1 MIRSFVCSVYLLTVC
16 FAYPIQANDE
26 CLINH
31 GLMDEIPSL
40 NNQTTINAG
49 SIQVL
54 SDATLE
60 LRNGFEIKLEDL
72 HVNGDQAVF
81 NENKKSIN
89 EILNGFISGQNY
101 VSKFEKG
108 SINSLAD
115 EAILESGEVL
125 FRNRNIKFEFKELK
139 ESTQDKFK
147 IINTSFTSCADTQ
160 KGWEVTADEVQL
172 NDESGRGILKN
183 LKVKLFNTT
192 VFGFPVIPF
201 TATDKRTSGFLE
213 PEIAF
218 SSDGWDAYLPIYIV
232 TSEKTDLTFAP
243 RTINDR
249 GNGFELNLRNLS
261 GFNQNNIDVIKIN
274 NDKQISK
281 ASNKDRWAYAID
293 HKYDLGK
300 LNMQIEW
307 SKTSDPLVL
316 NDIETN
322 FNKSIDRRAHFL
334 PQKVVVGFP
343 LVGGKFKIHK
353 ESYQIINPL
362 FPYEL
367 NKSPAANFSIE
378 KIFGA
383 TSYSL
388 NLDSSKFSIDKVP
401 LKFYSA
407 LTNANGLLDKFDT
420 GKRNLATAKMK
431 TVLNNR
437 SYIAEIENEL
447 IYKDYDQDS
456 GKNYDGSF
464 IKSKIT
470 FRKYFSKRDNLKQSN
485 FELLSGFGYTNYRDQ
500 SSLPVFDSQF
510 LFGSSY
516 ALFSNSR
523 FLGLD
528 RIIDEKY
535 LFIGFKHLLDTQ
547 NYRIRTNFGLKERLE
562 PSKVLNKIYGSD
574 SERDIATFNS
584 SFHTNNNL
592 SFDVGATYDQD
603 NSRLERS
610 ELALGFANEKS
621 KLLLAK
627 KFLRGNSTLNLQNLN
642 YYEFGFE
649 REFISSWKV
658 ISGFKRDQGMKKNI
672 DAFLGLGYESCCLGL
687 RVYVSDKRLID
698 TNTLFD
704 VSQLNENE
712 IYAWKEMIS
721 LENKSRITFEF
732 ELKGLS
738 SKKNKLTRFFQKS
751 ILNL

>member
-1 MIRSFVCSVYLLTVC
+1 MIRSFVCSVYLLAVC
-16 FAYPIQANDE
+16 VAYPIQANDE

-60 LRNGFEIKLEDL
+60 LKNGFEIKLEDL
-72 HVNGDQAVF
+72 NVNGDQAVF
-81 NENKKSIN
+81 NKNKNSIN

-108 SINSLAD
+108 SINPLTD
-115 EAILESGEVL
+115 EAILESGEVS

-172 NDESGRGILKN
+172 NDESGRGLLKN

-232 TSEKTDLTFAP
+232 TSEKSDLTFAP

-322 FNKSIDRRAHFL
+322 FNKSIDRRTHFL
-334 PQKVVVGFP
+334 PQKVVVDFP
-343 LVGGKFKIHK
+343 LIGGKFKIHK

-388 NLDSSKFSIDKVP
+388 NLDSSEFSIDKVP

-420 GKRNLATAKMK
+420 GKRNLADC
-431 TVLNNR
+431 
-437 SYIAEIENEL
+437 ENE
-447 IYKDYDQDS
+447 
-456 GKNYDGSF
+456 
-464 IKSKIT
+464 
-470 FRKYFSKRDNLKQSN
+470 
-485 FELLSGFGYTNYRDQ
+485 
-500 SSLPVFDSQF
+500 
-510 LFGSSY
+510 
-516 ALFSNSR
+516 NSA
-523 FLGLD
+523 
-528 RIIDEKY
+528 
-535 LFIGFKHLLDTQ
+535 Q
-547 NYRIRTNFGLKERLE
+547 
-562 PSKVLNKIYGSD
+562 
-574 SERDIATFNS
+574 
-584 SFHTNNNL
+584 
-592 SFDVGATYDQD
+592 
-603 NSRLERS
+603 
-610 ELALGFANEKS
+610 
-621 KLLLAK
+621 
-627 KFLRGNSTLNLQNLN
+627 
-642 YYEFGFE
+642 
-649 REFISSWKV
+649 
-658 ISGFKRDQGMKKNI
+658 
-672 DAFLGLGYESCCLGL
+672 
-687 RVYVSDKRLID
+687 
-698 TNTLFD
+698 
-704 VSQLNENE
+704 
-712 IYAWKEMIS
+712 
-721 LENKSRITFEF
+721 
-732 ELKGLS
+732 
-738 SKKNKLTRFFQKS
+738 
-751 ILNL
+751 

>member
-1 MIRSFVCSVYLLTVC
+1 MVRSFVYSVYVLTVC
-16 FAYPIQANDE
+16 AAYPIHANDE

-31 GLMDEIPSL
+31 GLMDEIPSP
-40 NNQTTINAG
+40 NNQTTIDAG

-54 SDATLE
+54 RDATLE
-60 LRNGFEIKLEDL
+60 LKNGFEIKLEDL
-72 HVNGDQAVF
+72 RVNGDQAIF
-81 NENKKSIN
+81 NENKNSIN
-89 EILNGFISGQNY
+89 KILNGFISGQSY

-108 SINSLAD
+108 SINPITD
-115 EAILESGEVL
+115 EAILESGEVS
-125 FRNRNIKFEFKELK
+125 FRNRNIKFGFKQLK

-172 NDESGRGILKN
+172 NDKSGRGILKN
-183 LKVKLFNTT
+183 LKIKLFDTT
-192 VFGFPVIPF
+192 VFSFPVIPF
-201 TATDKRTSGFLE
+201 IASNKRTSGFLE

-232 TSEKTDLTFAP
+232 TSEKSDLTIAP

-249 GNGFELNLRNLS
+249 GNGFELNIRNLS
-261 GFNQNNIDVIKIN
+261 GSNQNNIDVIKIN
-274 NDKQISK
+274 NDKQISE
-281 ASNKDRWAYAID
+281 ASERDRWAYAID
-293 HKYDLGK
+293 HKYDLGR

-322 FNKSIDRRAHFL
+322 FNKTINRRAYFL
-334 PQKVVVGFP
+334 PQKVAVEFP
-343 LVGGKFKIHK
+343 FIGGKFKIHK

-367 NKSPAANFSIE
+367 NKSPAANLSIE
-378 KIFGA
+378 KIIGA

-388 NLDSSKFSIDKVP
+388 NLDSSKFSIDKIP
-401 LKFYSA
+401 LKFYNA
-407 LTNANGLLDKFDT
+407 LTNTNGLLNKFDT

-447 IYKDYDQDS
+447 VYKDYDQDS
-456 GKNYDGSF
+456 GKNYDDSF
-464 IKSKIT
+464 IKSKVT
-470 FRKYFSKRDNLKQSN
+470 FRKYFLKRDNLKQSN
-485 FELLSGFGYTNYRDQ
+485 FQLLSGFGYTNYRDQ
-500 SSLPVFDSQF
+500 SSLPIFDSQF
-510 LFGSSY
+510 LFGSSH

-528 RIIDEKY
+528 RIVDEKY
-535 LFIGFKHLLDTQ
+535 FFIGFKHLLDTK
-547 NYRIRTNFGLKERLE
+547 NYRIKTNFGMKERLE
-562 PSKVLNKIYGSD
+562 PSKVLNKIYGTD

-584 SFHTNNNL
+584 SFHTKNNL

-621 KLLLAK
+621 KLLLAR
-627 KFLRGNSTLNLQNLN
+627 KFLRGYSTLNLQNLN

-649 REFISSWKV
+649 REFTSPWKV
-658 ISGFKRDQGMKKNI
+658 ISGFKRDQSMKKNI
-672 DAFLGLGYESCCLGL
+672 DAFLGFGYESCCLGL
-687 RVYVSDKRLID
+687 RLYVSDKRLID
-698 TNTLFD
+698 TNNLFD

-738 SKKNKLTRFFQKS
+738 SKKNKLTRFFRK
-751 ILNL
+751 

>member
-1 MIRSFVCSVYLLTVC
+1 MIRSFVCSVYLLAVC
-16 FAYPIQANDE
+16 VTYPIQANDE
-26 CLINH
+26 CLINND
-31 GLMDEIPSL
+31 LMDEIPSL

-54 SDATLE
+54 SDSTLE

-115 EAILESGEVL
+115 EAVLESGEVL

-139 ESTQDKFK
+139 ESTRDKFK

-160 KGWEVTADEVQL
+160 KGWTVTADEVQL

-322 FNKSIDRRAHFL
+322 FNKSIDRRTHFL

-343 LVGGKFKIHK
+343 LIGGKFKIHK

-367 NKSPAANFSIE
+367 NKSPAVNFSIE
-378 KIFGA
+378 KIIGA

-388 NLDSSKFSIDKVP
+388 NLDSSEFSIDKVP
-401 LKFYSA
+401 LKFYSTLA
-407 LTNANGLLDKFDT
+407 NANGLLDKFDT

-431 TVLNNR
+431 TVLNNK

-456 GKNYDGSF
+456 GKNYDSSF

-470 FRKYFSKRDNLKQSN
+470 FKKYFSKRDNLKQSN

-510 LFGSSY
+510 LFGRSH

-523 FLGLD
+523 FIGLD

-592 SFDVGATYDQD
+592 SFDV
-603 NSRLERS
+603 
-610 ELALGFANEKS
+610 
-621 KLLLAK
+621 
-627 KFLRGNSTLNLQNLN
+627 
-642 YYEFGFE
+642 
-649 REFISSWKV
+649 
-658 ISGFKRDQGMKKNI
+658 
-672 DAFLGLGYESCCLGL
+672 
-687 RVYVSDKRLID
+687 
-698 TNTLFD
+698 
-704 VSQLNENE
+704 
-712 IYAWKEMIS
+712 
-721 LENKSRITFEF
+721 
-732 ELKGLS
+732 
-738 SKKNKLTRFFQKS
+738 
-751 ILNL
+751 

>member
-1 MIRSFVCSVYLLTVC
+1 MIRSFVCSVYLLAVC
-16 FAYPIQANDE
+16 VAYPIQANDE

-54 SDATLE
+54 SDSTLE

-343 LVGGKFKIHK
+343 LIGGKFKIHK

-388 NLDSSKFSIDKVP
+388 NLDSSEFSIDKVP

-510 LFGSSY
+510 LFGSSH

-603 NSRLERS
+603 NSKLERS

-627 KFLRGNSTLNLQNLN
+627 KFLRGNS
-642 YYEFGFE
+642 
-649 REFISSWKV
+649 RS
-658 ISGFKRDQGMKKNI
+658 
-672 DAFLGLGYESCCLGL
+672 
-687 RVYVSDKRLID
+687 
-698 TNTLFD
+698 
-704 VSQLNENE
+704 
-712 IYAWKEMIS
+712 
-721 LENKSRITFEF
+721 
-732 ELKGLS
+732 
-738 SKKNKLTRFFQKS
+738 
-751 ILNL
+751 

>member
-115 EAILESGEVL
+115 EAVLESGEVL

-139 ESTQDKFK
+139 ESTRDKFK
-147 IINTSFTSCADTQ
+147 IINTSFTSCTDTQ
-160 KGWEVTADEVQL
+160 KGWTVTADEVQL

-249 GNGFELNLRNLS
+249 GNGFELNLRSLS

-322 FNKSIDRRAHFL
+322 FDKSIDRRAHFL

-343 LVGGKFKIHK
+343 LIGGKFKIHK

-388 NLDSSKFSIDKVP
+388 NLDSSEFSIDKVP

-420 GKRNLATAKMK
+420 GKRNLATAKIK

-437 SYIAEIENEL
+437 SYIAEIQNEL

-470 FRKYFSKRDNLKQSN
+470 FRKYSSKRDNLKQSN

-510 LFGSSY
+510 LFGSSH

-535 LFIGFKHLLDTQ
+535 LFVGFKHLLDTQ
-547 NYRIRTNFGLKERLE
+547 N
-562 PSKVLNKIYGSD
+562 
-574 SERDIATFNS
+574 
-584 SFHTNNNL
+584 
-592 SFDVGATYDQD
+592 
-603 NSRLERS
+603 
-610 ELALGFANEKS
+610 
-621 KLLLAK
+621 
-627 KFLRGNSTLNLQNLN
+627 
-642 YYEFGFE
+642 
-649 REFISSWKV
+649 
-658 ISGFKRDQGMKKNI
+658 
-672 DAFLGLGYESCCLGL
+672 
-687 RVYVSDKRLID
+687 
-698 TNTLFD
+698 
-704 VSQLNENE
+704 
-712 IYAWKEMIS
+712 
-721 LENKSRITFEF
+721 
-732 ELKGLS
+732 
-738 SKKNKLTRFFQKS
+738 
-751 ILNL
+751 

>member
-1 MIRSFVCSVYLLTVC
+1 MIRSFVCSVYLLAVC
-16 FAYPIQANDE
+16 VTYPIQANDE

-31 GLMDEIPSL
+31 DLMNEIPSL

-49 SIQVL
+49 SIQAL
-54 SDATLE
+54 SDSTLE

-81 NENKKSIN
+81 NESKRSIN

-108 SINSLAD
+108 SINPLAD
-115 EAILESGEVL
+115 EAVLESGEVL

-139 ESTQDKFK
+139 ESTRDKFK

-160 KGWEVTADEVQL
+160 KGWTVTADEVEL

-343 LVGGKFKIHK
+343 LIGGKFKIHK

-388 NLDSSKFSIDKVP
+388 NLDSSEFSIDKVP

-407 LTNANGLLDKFDT
+407 LTNANGLLDKFDI

-456 GKNYDGSF
+456 GKKYDGSF

-510 LFGSSY
+510 LFGRSH

-547 NYRIRTNFGLKERLE
+547 NYRIKTNFGLKERLE

-584 SFHTNNNL
+584 SLHTNNNL

-603 NSRLERS
+603 SSKLERS

-627 KFLRGNSTLNLQNLN
+627 KFLRGNSALNLQNLN

-658 ISGFKRDQGMKKNI
+658 ISGFKWDQGMKKNI
-672 DAFLGLGYESCCLGL
+672 DAFLGFGYESCCLGL

-738 SKKNKLTRFFQKS
+738 SKKNKLTRFFQQS

>member
-1 MIRSFVCSVYLLTVC
+1 MIRSFVCSVYLLAVC
-16 FAYPIQANDE
+16 VTYPIQANDE

-31 GLMDEIPSL
+31 DLMDEIPSL

-54 SDATLE
+54 SDSTLE

-343 LVGGKFKIHK
+343 LIGGKFKIHK

-388 NLDSSKFSIDKVP
+388 NLDSSEFSIDKVP

-510 LFGSSY
+510 LFGSSH

-584 SFHTNNNL
+584 SFQTNNNL

-603 NSRLERS
+603 NSKI
-610 ELALGFANEKS
+610 GEK
-621 KLLLAK
+621 
-627 KFLRGNSTLNLQNLN
+627 
-642 YYEFGFE
+642 
-649 REFISSWKV
+649 
-658 ISGFKRDQGMKKNI
+658 
-672 DAFLGLGYESCCLGL
+672 
-687 RVYVSDKRLID
+687 
-698 TNTLFD
+698 
-704 VSQLNENE
+704 
-712 IYAWKEMIS
+712 
-721 LENKSRITFEF
+721 
-732 ELKGLS
+732 
-738 SKKNKLTRFFQKS
+738 
-751 ILNL
+751 

>member
-1 MIRSFVCSVYLLTVC
+1 MIRSFVCSVYLLAVC
-16 FAYPIQANDE
+16 VAHPIQANDE
-26 CLINH
+26 CLIND

-54 SDATLE
+54 SDARLE
-60 LRNGFEIKLEDL
+60 LKNGFEIKLEDL
-72 HVNGDQAVF
+72 NVNGDQAVF
-81 NENKKSIN
+81 NKNKNSIN

-101 VSKFEKG
+101 VSKFKKG
-108 SINSLAD
+108 SINPITD
-115 EAILESGEVL
+115 EAILESGEVS
-125 FRNRNIKFEFKELK
+125 FRNRNIKFKFKELK
-139 ESTQDKFK
+139 ESSQDKFK

-172 NDESGRGILKN
+172 NDKSGRGLLKN
-183 LKVKLFNTT
+183 LKVKLFDTT

-201 TATDKRTSGFLE
+201 TATNKRTSGFLE

-232 TSEKTDLTFAP
+232 TSEKSDLTFAP

-274 NDKQISK
+274 NDKQISE

-343 LVGGKFKIHK
+343 LIGGKFKIHK

-383 TSYSL
+383 TSFSL
-388 NLDSSKFSIDKVP
+388 NLDSSKFSIDRVP

-420 GKRNLATAKMK
+420 GKRNFAAAKMK

-456 GKNYDGSF
+456 GKNYDDSF

-470 FRKYFSKRDNLKQSN
+470 FRKYFSKRDNLKQTN

-510 LFGSSY
+510 LFGSSH

-547 NYRIRTNFGLKERLE
+547 NYKVKTNFGLKERLE

-592 SFDVGATYDQD
+592 SFDIGATYDQD
-603 NSRLERS
+603 NRRLERS
-610 ELALGFANEKS
+610 ELAFGFANEKS

-627 KFLRGNSTLNLQNLN
+627 KFLRGNVALNLQNLN

-649 REFISSWKV
+649 REFTSSWKV

-672 DAFLGLGYESCCLGL
+672 DAFLGFGFESCCLGL
-687 RVYVSDKRLID
+687 RLYVSDKRLID
-698 TNTLFD
+698 TNTLFE

-738 SKKNKLTRFFQKS
+738 SKKNKLTRFFQQS

>member
-1 MIRSFVCSVYLLTVC
+1 MKIMIRSFVCSVYLLAVC
-16 FAYPIQANDE
+16 VTYPIQANDE

-31 GLMDEIPSL
+31 GLMDETPSL

-160 KGWEVTADEVQL
+160 KGWGVTADEVQL

-183 LKVKLFNTT
+183 LRVKLFNTT

-343 LVGGKFKIHK
+343 LIGGKFKIHK

-362 FPYEL
+362 LPY
-367 NKSPAANFSIE
+367 
-378 KIFGA
+378 
-383 TSYSL
+383 
-388 NLDSSKFSIDKVP
+388 
-401 LKFYSA
+401 
-407 LTNANGLLDKFDT
+407 
-420 GKRNLATAKMK
+420 
-431 TVLNNR
+431 
-437 SYIAEIENEL
+437 
-447 IYKDYDQDS
+447 
-456 GKNYDGSF
+456 
-464 IKSKIT
+464 
-470 FRKYFSKRDNLKQSN
+470 
-485 FELLSGFGYTNYRDQ
+485 
-500 SSLPVFDSQF
+500 
-510 LFGSSY
+510 
-516 ALFSNSR
+516 
-523 FLGLD
+523 
-528 RIIDEKY
+528 
-535 LFIGFKHLLDTQ
+535 
-547 NYRIRTNFGLKERLE
+547 
-562 PSKVLNKIYGSD
+562 
-574 SERDIATFNS
+574 
-584 SFHTNNNL
+584 
-592 SFDVGATYDQD
+592 
-603 NSRLERS
+603 
-610 ELALGFANEKS
+610 
-621 KLLLAK
+621 
-627 KFLRGNSTLNLQNLN
+627 
-642 YYEFGFE
+642 
-649 REFISSWKV
+649 
-658 ISGFKRDQGMKKNI
+658 
-672 DAFLGLGYESCCLGL
+672 
-687 RVYVSDKRLID
+687 
-698 TNTLFD
+698 
-704 VSQLNENE
+704 
-712 IYAWKEMIS
+712 
-721 LENKSRITFEF
+721 
-732 ELKGLS
+732 
-738 SKKNKLTRFFQKS
+738 
-751 ILNL
+751 

>member
-1 MIRSFVCSVYLLTVC
+1 MIRSFVCSVYLLAVC
-16 FAYPIQANDE
+16 VAYPIQANDE

-31 GLMDEIPSL
+31 DLMDEIPSL

-54 SDATLE
+54 SDSTLE

-343 LVGGKFKIHK
+343 LIGGKFKIHK

-388 NLDSSKFSIDKVP
+388 NLDSSEFSIDKVP

-510 LFGSSY
+510 LFGSSH

-584 SFHTNNNL
+584 SFQTNNNL

-603 NSRLERS
+603 NSKI
-610 ELALGFANEKS
+610 GEK
-621 KLLLAK
+621 
-627 KFLRGNSTLNLQNLN
+627 
-642 YYEFGFE
+642 
-649 REFISSWKV
+649 
-658 ISGFKRDQGMKKNI
+658 
-672 DAFLGLGYESCCLGL
+672 
-687 RVYVSDKRLID
+687 
-698 TNTLFD
+698 
-704 VSQLNENE
+704 
-712 IYAWKEMIS
+712 
-721 LENKSRITFEF
+721 
-732 ELKGLS
+732 
-738 SKKNKLTRFFQKS
+738 
-751 ILNL
+751 

>member
-1 MIRSFVCSVYLLTVC
+1 MKIMIRSLVCSVYVLAVC
-16 FAYPIQANDE
+16 VAHPIQANDE
-26 CLINH
+26 CLIND

-54 SDATLE
+54 SDARLE
-60 LRNGFEIKLEDL
+60 LKNGFEIKLEDL
-72 HVNGDQAVF
+72 NVNGDQAVF
-81 NENKKSIN
+81 NKNKNSIN
-89 EILNGFISGQNY
+89 EILNGFVSGQNY
-101 VSKFEKG
+101 VSKFKKG
-108 SINSLAD
+108 SINPITD
-115 EAILESGEVL
+115 EAILESGEVS
-125 FRNRNIKFEFKELK
+125 FRNRNIKFGFKELK

-147 IINTSFTSCADTQ
+147 IINTSFTSCTDTQ

-172 NDESGRGILKN
+172 NDKSGRGLLKN
-183 LKVKLFNTT
+183 LKVKLFDTT

-201 TATDKRTSGFLE
+201 TATNKRTSGFLE

-232 TSEKTDLTFAP
+232 TSEKSDLTFAP

-274 NDKQISK
+274 NDKQISE

-293 HKYDLGK
+293 HKYDFGK

-322 FNKSIDRRAHFL
+322 FEKSIDRRAHFL
-334 PQKVVVGFP
+334 PQKVVAGFP

-388 NLDSSKFSIDKVP
+388 NLDSSEFSIDKVP

-470 FRKYFSKRDNLKQSN
+470 FRKYSSKRDNLKQSN

-510 LFGSSY
+510 LFGRSH

-535 LFIGFKHLLDTQ
+535 LFIGFKHLLIHKT
-547 NYRIRTNFGLKERLE
+547 IG
-562 PSKVLNKIYGSD
+562 
-574 SERDIATFNS
+574 
-584 SFHTNNNL
+584 
-592 SFDVGATYDQD
+592 
-603 NSRLERS
+603 S
-610 ELALGFANEKS
+610 EL
-621 KLLLAK
+621 
-627 KFLRGNSTLNLQNLN
+627 TL
-642 YYEFGFE
+642 
-649 REFISSWKV
+649 V
-658 ISGFKRDQGMKKNI
+658 
-672 DAFLGLGYESCCLGL
+672 
-687 RVYVSDKRLID
+687 
-698 TNTLFD
+698 
-704 VSQLNENE
+704 
-712 IYAWKEMIS
+712 
-721 LENKSRITFEF
+721 
-732 ELKGLS
+732 
-738 SKKNKLTRFFQKS
+738 
-751 ILNL
+751 

>member
-1 MIRSFVCSVYLLTVC
+1 MIRSFVCSVYVLAVC
-16 FAYPIQANDE
+16 VAHPIQANDE
-26 CLINH
+26 CLIND

-54 SDATLE
+54 SDARLE
-60 LRNGFEIKLEDL
+60 LKNGFEIKLEDL
-72 HVNGDQAVF
+72 NVNGDQAVF
-81 NENKKSIN
+81 NKNKNSIN
-89 EILNGFISGQNY
+89 EILNGFVSGQNY
-101 VSKFEKG
+101 VSKFKKG
-108 SINSLAD
+108 SINPITD
-115 EAILESGEVL
+115 EAILESGEVS
-125 FRNRNIKFEFKELK
+125 FRNRNIKFGFKELK

-147 IINTSFTSCADTQ
+147 IINTSFTSCTDTQ

-172 NDESGRGILKN
+172 NDKSGRGLLKN
-183 LKVKLFNTT
+183 LKVKLFDTT

-201 TATDKRTSGFLE
+201 TATNKRTSGFLE

-232 TSEKTDLTFAP
+232 TSEKSDLTFAP

-274 NDKQISK
+274 NDKQISE

-293 HKYDLGK
+293 HKYDFGK

-343 LVGGKFKIHK
+343 LIGGKFKIHK

-388 NLDSSKFSIDKVP
+388 NLDSSEFSIDKVP

-470 FRKYFSKRDNLKQSN
+470 FRKYFSKRDNLKQTN

-510 LFGSSY
+510 LFGSSH

-547 NYRIRTNFGLKERLE
+547 NYRIKTNFGLKERLE

-592 SFDVGATYDQD
+592 SFDIGATYDQD
-603 NSRLERS
+603 NRRLERS
-610 ELALGFANEKS
+610 ELAFGFANEKS

-627 KFLRGNSTLNLQNLN
+627 KFLRGNVALNLQNLN

-649 REFISSWKV
+649 REFTSSWKV

-672 DAFLGLGYESCCLGL
+672 DAFLGFGFESCCLGL
-687 RVYVSDKRLID
+687 RLYVSDKRLID
-698 TNTLFD
+698 TNTLFE

>member
-1 MIRSFVCSVYLLTVC
+1 MVRSFVYSVYVLTVC
-16 FAYPIQANDE
+16 AAYPIHANDE

-31 GLMDEIPSL
+31 GLMDEIPSI
-40 NNQTTINAG
+40 NNQTTIDAG

-54 SDATLE
+54 RDATLE
-60 LRNGFEIKLEDL
+60 LKNGFEIKLEDL
-72 HVNGDQAVF
+72 RVNGDQAIF
-81 NENKKSIN
+81 NENKNSIN
-89 EILNGFISGQNY
+89 KILNGFISGQSY

-108 SINSLAD
+108 SINPITD
-115 EAILESGEVL
+115 EAILESGEVS
-125 FRNRNIKFEFKELK
+125 FRNRNIKFGFKQLK

-172 NDESGRGILKN
+172 NDKSGRGILKN
-183 LKVKLFNTT
+183 LKIKLFDTT
-192 VFGFPVIPF
+192 VFSFPVIPF
-201 TATDKRTSGFLE
+201 IASNKRTSGFLE

-232 TSEKTDLTFAP
+232 TSEKSDLTIAP

-249 GNGFELNLRNLS
+249 GNGFELNIRNLS
-261 GFNQNNIDVIKIN
+261 GSNQNNIDVIKIN
-274 NDKQISK
+274 NDKQISE
-281 ASNKDRWAYAID
+281 ASERDRWAYAID

-322 FNKSIDRRAHFL
+322 FNKTIDRRAYFL
-334 PQKVVVGFP
+334 PQKVAVEFP
-343 LVGGKFKIHK
+343 FIGGKFKIHK

-367 NKSPAANFSIE
+367 NKSPAANLSIE
-378 KIFGA
+378 KIIGA

-388 NLDSSKFSIDKVP
+388 NLDSSKFSIDKIP
-401 LKFYSA
+401 LKFYNA
-407 LTNANGLLDKFDT
+407 LTNTNGLLNKFDT

-447 IYKDYDQDS
+447 VYKDYDQDS
-456 GKNYDGSF
+456 GKNYDDSF
-464 IKSKIT
+464 IKSKVT
-470 FRKYFSKRDNLKQSN
+470 FRKYFLKRDNLKQSN
-485 FELLSGFGYTNYRDQ
+485 FQLLSGFGYTNYRDQ
-500 SSLPVFDSQF
+500 SSLPIFDSQF
-510 LFGSSY
+510 LFGSSH

-528 RIIDEKY
+528 RIVDEKY
-535 LFIGFKHLLDTQ
+535 FFIGFKHLLDTK
-547 NYRIRTNFGLKERLE
+547 NYRIKTNFGMKERLE
-562 PSKVLNKIYGSD
+562 PSKVLNKIYGTD

-584 SFHTNNNL
+584 SFHTKNNL

-621 KLLLAK
+621 KLLLAR
-627 KFLRGNSTLNLQNLN
+627 KFLRGYSTLNLQNLN

-649 REFISSWKV
+649 REFTSSWKV
-658 ISGFKRDQGMKKNI
+658 ISGFKRDQSMKKNI
-672 DAFLGLGYESCCLGL
+672 DAFLGFGYESCCLGL
-687 RVYVSDKRLID
+687 RLYVSDKRLID
-698 TNTLFD
+698 TNNLFD

-738 SKKNKLTRFFQKS
+738 SKKNKLTRFFRK
-751 ILNL
+751 

>member
-1 MIRSFVCSVYLLTVC
+1 MIRSFVCSVYLLAVC
-16 FAYPIQANDE
+16 VAYPIQANDE

-54 SDATLE
+54 SDSTLE

-343 LVGGKFKIHK
+343 LIGGKFKIHK

-388 NLDSSKFSIDKVP
+388 NLDSSEFSIDRVP

-456 GKNYDGSF
+456 GKNYDDSF

-510 LFGSSY
+510 LFGSSH

-603 NSRLERS
+603 NSKI
-610 ELALGFANEKS
+610 GEK
-621 KLLLAK
+621 
-627 KFLRGNSTLNLQNLN
+627 
-642 YYEFGFE
+642 
-649 REFISSWKV
+649 
-658 ISGFKRDQGMKKNI
+658 
-672 DAFLGLGYESCCLGL
+672 
-687 RVYVSDKRLID
+687 
-698 TNTLFD
+698 
-704 VSQLNENE
+704 
-712 IYAWKEMIS
+712 
-721 LENKSRITFEF
+721 
-732 ELKGLS
+732 
-738 SKKNKLTRFFQKS
+738 
-751 ILNL
+751 

>member
-1 MIRSFVCSVYLLTVC
+1 MIRSFVCSVYLLAVC
-16 FAYPIQANDE
+16 VTYPIQANDE

-31 GLMDEIPSL
+31 DLMDEIPSL

-54 SDATLE
+54 SDSTLE

-232 TSEKTDLTFAP
+232 TSEKSDLTFAP

-334 PQKVVVGFP
+334 PQKVVVDFP
-343 LVGGKFKIHK
+343 LIGGKFKIHK

-388 NLDSSKFSIDKVP
+388 NLDSSEFSIDKVP

-510 LFGSSY
+510 LFGSSH

-584 SFHTNNNL
+584 SFQTNNNL

-603 NSRLERS
+603 NSKLERS

-627 KFLRGNSTLNLQNLN
+627 KFLRGNS
-642 YYEFGFE
+642 
-649 REFISSWKV
+649 RS
-658 ISGFKRDQGMKKNI
+658 
-672 DAFLGLGYESCCLGL
+672 
-687 RVYVSDKRLID
+687 
-698 TNTLFD
+698 
-704 VSQLNENE
+704 
-712 IYAWKEMIS
+712 
-721 LENKSRITFEF
+721 
-732 ELKGLS
+732 
-738 SKKNKLTRFFQKS
+738 
-751 ILNL
+751 